1 MDSVIRLYEDVII
14 LIEHSKKFNNQQGE
28 DFNLVSLLGMESD
41 EVRTH
46 SRIIADL
53 LNPYGSHGQGSVFLQ
68 LFVKQ
73 LNNNKKD
80 TGAFDIN
87 TFDFRSAY
95 VEVEYYAGLV
105 TNATGGRI
113 DIFIKDKMDNVLLI
127 ENKIY
132 AEETTNQME
141 RYRGSF
147 PKAYIVYL
155 SLFTEDS
162 DKNKDII
169 DSFITYE
176 KDILKWLYLCR
187 KESIDLPILRE
198 GIAQYAHLIK
208 KLTSQRNT
216 DIMDEKIIDR
226 ITRDTVSLEN
236 YYELLGYREDV
247 SNRIHKNF
255 IQEIKKEI
263 DKLSLSSEDIELNE
277 MYKRYNGFAV
287 YTPEMKEKNI
297 GIFFEFGRNG
307 LVDFY
312 LGVGYFNNL
321 EEAKEYS
328 SDIVAHINTIG
339 YNYDK
344 GNVGWLCSK
353 YFDVLC
359 NWNTP
364 ECLIAMSNGRA
375 LIEFEKEV
383 SVLKEFI
390 EKVLLKQ

>member
-1 MDSVIRLYEDVII
+1 MNNVVQFYEDVIT
-14 LIEHSKKFNNQQGE
+14 LIEYNTRSNNQQGE

-53 LNPYGSHGQGSVFLQ
+53 LNPKGSHGQGGVFLQ
-68 LFVKQ
+68 LFVEQ
-73 LNNNKKD
+73 LNNNKKN
-80 TGAFDIN
+80 TGAFDIGV
-87 TFDFRSAY
+87 FDFTSAY
-95 VEVEYYAGLV
+95 IEVEHYAGLV
-105 TNATGGRI
+105 TNTTGGRI

-155 SLFTEDS
+155 SLFTEES
-162 DKNKDII
+162 DKNKDIV

-176 KDILKWLYLCR
+176 KDILKWLNLCR

-226 ITRDTVSLEN
+226 ITRDNVSLEN
-236 YYELLGYREDV
+236 YYELLNYREAV
-247 SNRIHKNF
+247 SNRIHKRF
-255 IQEIKKEI
+255 IQELKDELN
-263 DKLSLSSEDIELNE
+263 KLSLNYDDISLNE
-277 MYKRYNGFAV
+277 MYKRYNGFTI
-287 YTPEMKEKNI
+287 YTPEMKEKNL
-297 GIFFEFGRNG
+297 GVFFEFGRNG

-328 SDIVAHINTIG
+328 QEIVKQINAIG

-353 YFDVLC
+353 YFDILC

-364 ECLIAMSNGRA
+364 ECLIAMSNGEA
-375 LIEFEKEV
+375 IIEFKKEV
-383 SVLKEFI
+383 TILKEFI
-390 EKVLLKQ
+390 EQVLLKS